1 MMSEGKTYYELV
13 SDRNHART
21 IWHNMATSI
30 GTDHEAMDNALDY
43 LCQCQQRLEKR
54 GGERMQTLKE
64 KIELSRKIEKL
75 ANEWNNYSDAADRGG
90 RFTEYNLRK
99 AASILVEIDKLKEN

>member
-1 MMSEGKTYYELV
+1 MK
-13 SDRNHART
+13 
-21 IWHNMATSI
+21 
-30 GTDHEAMDNALDY
+30 
-43 LCQCQQRLEKR
+43 EK
-54 GGERMQTLKE
+54 LKE
-64 KIELSRKIEKL
+64 KIRVAVQLEKL